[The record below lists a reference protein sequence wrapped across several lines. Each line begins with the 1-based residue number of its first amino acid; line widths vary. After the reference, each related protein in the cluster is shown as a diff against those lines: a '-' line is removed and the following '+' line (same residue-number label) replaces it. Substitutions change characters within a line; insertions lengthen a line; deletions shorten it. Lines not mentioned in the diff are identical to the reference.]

1 MTVHRPTA
9 ERNFAEADTPFHQ
22 LERALLLSV
31 LAEETSRWC
40 RQCAALRPPN
50 YDDPDELML

>member
-1 MTVHRPTA
+1 MTMHLPTV
-9 ERNFAEADTPFHQ
+9 ERNFAEPDTPFRQ

-40 RQCAALRPPN
+40 RQCIDLRPPT
-50 YDDPDELML
+50 YDDPDEVNV